1 MPDAL
6 FFLATPF
13 FFNRKLLALH
23 DAVQKK
29 FDFEV
34 ITDTLIGVKGLVA
47 LVDTW
52 NRKTTMF
59 EDLVTFV
66 NNKINPRNG
75 SASR

>member
-1 MPDAL
+1 M
-6 FFLATPF
+6 
-13 FFNRKLLALH
+13 
-23 DAVQKK
+23 QKK